1 MAVALLLPPGSISPE
16 FPCDGQ
22 LQQAHVVPAG
32 NQVGGAGPVALPSK
46 HQLNLRKLTGKK
58 KNKKTVQT
66 PGCHRALSSTLSE
79 AYSNFWCMCL
89 V

>member
-1 MAVALLLPPGSISPE
+1 MAVALLLPPGSISPD

-22 LQQAHVVPAG
+22 LQRAHVVPAG

-58 KNKKTVQT
+58 KKTNSMNSWLPQSIII
-66 PGCHRALSSTLSE
+66 H
-79 AYSNFWCMCL
+79 FK
-89 V
+89 

>member
-1 MAVALLLPPGSISPE
+1 MAVALLLPPGSISPD

-22 LQQAHVVPAG
+22 LQRAHVVPAG

-58 KNKKTVQT
+58 KKNQQYELLAATEHYH
-66 PGCHRALSSTLSE
+66 PL
-79 AYSNFWCMCL
+79 
-89 V
+89 